1 MSNGT
6 RIDPEEREPRAI
18 KLRQP
23 KHTGRKIVLSVLSAL
38 LIIAIG
44 GGVFAFI
51 EYGPYDFGI
60 SSVIKT
66 EPSESKKPAE
76 DEPLQSSQPEIPE
89 EPVSEPEQV
98 VTEEPIE

>member
-38 LIIAIG
+38 LIVAIG

-51 EYGPYDFGI
+51 EYGPSDFDII
-60 SSVIKT
+60 SAI
-66 EPSESKKPAE
+66 
-76 DEPLQSSQPEIPE
+76 
-89 EPVSEPEQV
+89 
-98 VTEEPIE
+98 